1 MWRLLSNALLL
12 SIVESVVVCPSKMS
26 TGETYYC
33 FSSSQVETL
42 QLVSASSVLASA
54 TMVPGN
60 QHLYSL
66 VVPDVTP
73 GTYSVQEPND
83 ATAKASVQLTGPA
96 ATLLLEADK
105 ALYKPGQKVR
115 LRALALN
122 AADLR
127 PLARNLSFEV
137 MSPEGFKLIKT
148 MKATDEYGVAEFTF
162 PIAQEPLLGR
172 HLAQVAVPGAG
183 AGASAQAPF
192 SVEEYV
198 LPRFE
203 VSLTLDQSHLM
214 VGSSTPATQ
223 RVTGKVFA
231 NFTFGEPLRG
241 AKCSV
246 VLWSPLMPWEA
257 TTSREAPSGGGTE
270 HKALTSLTGLELDDT
285 GTATFTADVSSDMMN
300 AGGAIMVEATVVY
313 GPTGERQSGTQQLP
327 VRYQGSDLQVDMELS
342 DGLEVFR
349 PGLPVHVRLRLTKP
363 DGQVP
368 SPEELT
374 GELVLV
380 ASLNAVSYEQ
390 RPDAIR
396 IPLTASSFDSNGA
409 QVVEIPMAKEDT
421 SCCDPQASRRTWEE
435 HQEACGCCVT
445 YVTFNVQRKL
455 PGETYFQ
462 GVYSAPEGKSSSACA
477 GRAYSPSGE
486 FLAMDSP
493 QQGNNGRWSAKL
505 RSTRKPPEPSV
516 IQYMVTQAASMKAA
530 GEATVSF
537 SAAGNFWEG
546 TMEMDLPSSMSGD
559 LQIITMHSAANLPTL
574 AASAKFSRPLMLPF
588 NLSCSFSKQ
597 EVLPGEDL
605 TVQLQATTG
614 LAGRAFL
621 TSLDRSAEL
630 LGPRAAV
637 SQSSI
642 LAALQSK
649 SDAKAA
655 TPVAG
660 KAWRHCLRG
669 DDLMVVA
676 QLDDDLQVVRV
687 AAEGGSDDAVYGES
701 LGDNCPRPLYDGTVC
716 SSVGGGGIMVD
727 DMAVM
732 EMAMAGAP
740 APNQRDAVATAA
752 EGSGQTAGAGAT
764 TGTPVRTF
772 FPETWIWSHVPL
784 VPGQSAQVASG
795 TLAVTAADTITTWSL
810 EAFAVT
816 SQGISATRAETPL
829 KVFKPFFVE
838 MRLPYA
844 AVRGEDL
851 ELIVAVFN
859 YAGAGTLDAQLE
871 VTLPAELELVDGIA
885 TTQLSVPENQATRA
899 FLRVR
904 PKALGSWQILCSAS
918 ASTFSDAMRKSLLVK
933 PEGIPVSITETILV
947 DLTGAAN
954 SFEATKTLTLPSNAV
969 DGSASLSVTVV
980 GDLLGPS
987 IRGLDR
993 LLQIPTGCGE
1003 QNMITLAPNVYVA
1016 KYLLATSKMTPDL
1029 RERVVN
1035 NMVVGYGRE
1044 LTYRHDDGS
1053 FSAFGKS
1060 DDSGSTWLTAFV
1072 LRVFVEVQETM
1083 LVAVDSGIL
1092 KSAAEFLIGT
1102 QKADG
1107 SFRRVGQ
1114 VIHQEML
1121 GGASGS
1127 DLALSAYVT
1136 SALAKAQSTSLS
1148 LSTLASAL
1156 AKAKTYLEAQS
1167 SSDTYV
1173 ALLRAH
1179 ALVLAGLWDKD
1190 QVATEVLSK
1199 SSTSG
1204 LYRYWSHSSGEGDV
1218 KSLDIEMTGYGLL
1231 ALTLADRLGEAFQA
1245 VRWLLERRTATGGF
1259 SSTQDTVVALNALA
1273 TYAISAGQSVDVAL
1287 EVKDGQSF
1295 QESLQV
1301 TAQNMDV
1308 LQSLSP
1314 PVTAGAM
1321 PLTVTGSGSGMALV
1335 MANLEYNMPDWELP
1349 PCYTVEVQW
1358 FGSADADAVQA
1369 CGTPTASCGTPNSM
1383 AIISVGL
1390 FTGYAPSMSSLQ
1402 ALKDAKLVKRFEVND
1417 GRVDFYLEELQ
1428 SAASTCVQFKVTK
1441 EYQVWNVQ
1449 PAASKVYEYYE
1460 PQSQGQTLAAFTMQE
1475 MSADLSNL
1483 VGLRDEGTTLEPTTA
1498 ASAQGKALAFAVTA
1512 VMLLV
1517 SL

>member
-1 MWRLLSNALLL
+1 MWRLLSIALLL

-33 FSSSQVETL
+33 FSSSQVDTL
-42 QLVSASSVLASA
+42 QLVSANSVLASA
-54 TMVPGN
+54 TMLPGN

-66 VVPDVTP
+66 VIPDVTP
-73 GTYSVQEPND
+73 GNYSVQEPND

-105 ALYKPGQKVR
+105 ALYKPGQVVR

-198 LPRFE
+198 LPRFQ

-231 NFTFGEPLRG
+231 NFTFGEPVRG
-241 AKCSV
+241 GKCSV

-257 TTSREAPSGGGTE
+257 TTSREDASSGTQ

-285 GTATFTADVSSDMMN
+285 GSTTFTAEVSSDMMTS
-300 AGGAIMVEATVVY
+300 GGAIQVEATVVY

-327 VRYQGSDLQVDMELS
+327 VQYQGSDLQVDMELG

-349 PGLPVHVRLRLTKP
+349 PGLPVHVRLCLTKP

-368 SPEELT
+368 SQEELT

-380 ASLNAVSYEQ
+380 ANLNAVSYGQ

-396 IPLTASSFDSNGA
+396 VPLTASSFDSNGV
-409 QVVEIPMAKEDT
+409 QVVEIPMVKEDT
-421 SCCDPQASRRTWEE
+421 SCCDPTASRRTWEE

-445 YVTFNVQRKL
+445 YVTFNVERKL

-462 GVYSAPEGKSSSACA
+462 GLYSAPEGKSSSACA

-493 QQGNNGRWSAKL
+493 QQAEGRWSAKL

-530 GEATVSF
+530 GEATLSF
-537 SAAGNFWEG
+537 SAAGNFWEA

-559 LQIITMHSAANLPTL
+559 LQIIAMHSAANLPTL

-614 LAGRAFL
+614 QAGRAFVA
-621 TSLDRSAEL
+621 SLDRSAEL
-630 LGPRAAV
+630 LGKRAAV

-642 LAALQSK
+642 LASLQSK

-660 KAWRHCLRG
+660 KAWRHCVRG
-669 DDLMVVA
+669 DDLMVIA
-676 QLDDDLQVVRV
+676 QLEEDLQVVRV
-687 AAEGGSDDAVYGES
+687 AADGGSDDAVYGEP

-727 DMAVM
+727 DMVVM
-732 EMAMAGAP
+732 EMAMAGGP
-740 APNQRDAVATAA
+740 APNQRDAVATA
-752 EGSGQTAGAGAT
+752 EESGQTAGADAT
-764 TGTPVRTF
+764 GGTPVRTF
-772 FPETWIWSHVPL
+772 FPETWIWTHVPL
-784 VPGQSAQVASG
+784 VPGQSAQAASG
-795 TLAVTAADTITTWSL
+795 TLAVTAADTITSWSL

-816 SQGISATRAETPL
+816 SSGISATRAETSL
-829 KVFKPFFVE
+829 RVFKPFFVE

-844 AVRGEDL
+844 AVRGEEL

-871 VTLPAELELVDGIA
+871 VTLPAELELVDGTA

-918 ASTFSDAMRKSLLVK
+918 AAAFSDAMRKSLLVK
-933 PEGIPVSITETILV
+933 AEGIPVSITETILV
-947 DLTGAAN
+947 DLTGTAN

-969 DGSASLSVTVV
+969 DGSAALSVTVV

-1072 LRVFVEVQETM
+1072 LRVFVEVQETA

-1092 KSAAEFLIGT
+1092 KSATEFLIST

-1136 SALAKAQSTSLS
+1136 SALAKAQSSLS
-1148 LSTLASAL
+1148 LSTLAPAL

-1199 SSTSG
+1199 SSTTG
-1204 LYRYWSHSSGEGDV
+1204 LYRYWSHSSNAGDG
-1218 KSLDIEMTGYGLL
+1218 KALDIEMTGYGLL

-1245 VRWLLERRTATGGF
+1245 VRWLLERRTAAGGF

-1287 EVKDGQSF
+1287 EVKDGQNF

-1301 TAQNMDV
+1301 TAQNTDV

-1314 PVTAGAM
+1314 PVTSGAM

-1358 FGSADADAVQA
+1358 FGTGDADAVQA
-1369 CGTPTASCGTPNSM
+1369 CGTPTANCGTPNSM

-1402 ALKDAKLVKRFEVND
+1402 ALKDAKVVKRFEVND

-1428 SAASTCVQFKVTK
+1428 GAASTCVQFKVTK

-1483 VGLRDEGTTLEPTTA
+1483 VGLRDDDTTLEPTTA
-1498 ASAQGKALAFAVTA
+1498 ASAKERALAFAVIA
-1512 VMLLV
+1512 IMLLV

>member
-1 MWRLLSNALLL
+1 MWRLLSIALLL
-12 SIVESVVVCPSKMS
+12 SIAESVVICPSKMS
-26 TGETYYC
+26 TGETYHC
-33 FSSSQVETL
+33 FSSSQVESL
-42 QLVSASSVLASA
+42 QLVSASAVVASA
-54 TMVPGN
+54 SMVPGN

-66 VVPDVTP
+66 VIPDVTP
-73 GTYSVQEPND
+73 GNYSVQEPND
-83 ATAKASVQLTGPA
+83 PTAKASVQLLGPA

-105 ALYKPGQKVR
+105 ALYKPGQVVR
-115 LRALALN
+115 LRALALT

-137 MSPEGFKLIKT
+137 MSPEGFKLIKSV
-148 MKATDEYGVAEFTF
+148 KATDEYGVAEFTF

-172 HLAQVAVPGAG
+172 HLAQVAVPNGAS

-231 NFTFGEPLRG
+231 NFTFGEPVRG
-241 AKCSV
+241 GKCNV

-257 TTSREAPSGGGTE
+257 TTSREEASSRGTE

-285 GTATFTADVSSDMMN
+285 GTASFTTEVSRDMMS
-300 AGGAIMVEATVVY
+300 AGGAIQVEATVVY

-327 VRYQGSDLQVDMELS
+327 VRYQGSDLQVDMELG
-342 DGLEVFR
+342 DGLEVFM

-368 SPEELT
+368 SQEELT

-380 ASLNAVSYEQ
+380 ANLNAVSYEQ
-390 RPDAIR
+390 RPDSIR
-396 IPLTASSFDSNGA
+396 VPLTASSFDSNGV
-409 QVVEIPMAKEDT
+409 QVVEIPMAKEGT
-421 SCCDPQASRRTWEE
+421 SCCDPTASRRTWEE

-445 YVTFNVQRKL
+445 YVTFNVEHKL

-462 GVYSAPEGKSSSACA
+462 GIYSAPEGKSSSACA

-486 FLAMDSP
+486 FLAIDSP
-493 QQGNNGRWSAKL
+493 QQADGRWSAKV

-516 IQYMVTQAASMKAA
+516 IQYMVTQAASLKAA

-537 SAAGNFWEG
+537 TAAATFWEA

-559 LQIITMHSAANLPTL
+559 LNLIAMHSGANLPTL
-574 AASAKFSRPLMLPF
+574 AASAKFSRPLVLPF

-597 EVLPGEDL
+597 EVMPGEDL
-605 TVQLQATTG
+605 TVQLEATTG
-614 LAGRAFL
+614 HAGRAFVA
-621 TSLDRSAEL
+621 SLDRSAEL
-630 LGPRAAV
+630 LGKRAAV

-649 SDAKAA
+649 SETKAA

-660 KAWRHCLRG
+660 KAWRHCVRG
-669 DDLMVVA
+669 DDLMVIA
-676 QLDDDLQVVRV
+676 QLEEDLQVVRV
-687 AAEGGSDDAVYGES
+687 AAEGGRDDAVYGEP

-732 EMAMAGAP
+732 ELAMAGAP
-740 APNQRDAVATAA
+740 APNQRDAVATAEESA
-752 EGSGQTAGAGAT
+752 QTAGEGAS
-764 TGTPVRTF
+764 GTAVRTF
-772 FPETWIWSHVPL
+772 FPETWIWTHVPL

-795 TLAVTAADTITTWSL
+795 ALAVTAADTITSWSL

-816 SQGISATRAETPL
+816 SEGISATRAETSL

-844 AVRGEDL
+844 AVRGEEL

-859 YAGAGTLDAQLE
+859 YAGVGRLDATLE
-871 VTLPAELELVDGIA
+871 VTLPAELELVDGSA
-885 TTQLSVPENQATRA
+885 TTQLSLPENQATRA

-904 PKALGSWQILCSAS
+904 PKALGSWPILCSAQ
-918 ASTFSDAMRKSLLVK
+918 AATFSDAMRRSLLVK
-933 PEGIPVSITETILV
+933 AEGIPVSITETILV

-954 SFEATKTLTLPSNAV
+954 SFEETKTLTLPSNAV
-969 DGSASLSVTVV
+969 DGSAALQVTVV

-987 IRGLDR
+987 IRGLER

-1016 KYLLATSKMTPDL
+1016 KYLLATSKMTPEL

-1072 LRVFVEVQETM
+1072 LRVFVEVQETT

-1092 KSAAEFLIGT
+1092 KSATEFLIST
-1102 QKADG
+1102 QQMDG

-1136 SALAKAQSTSLS
+1136 SALAKAQSWLS
-1148 LSTLASAL
+1148 LSTLAPAL
-1156 AKAKTYLEAQS
+1156 AKAQAYLEAQS
-1167 SSDTYV
+1167 SSDSYV

-1190 QVATEVLSK
+1190 QAATEVLSK
-1199 SSTSG
+1199 SSTRG
-1204 LYRYWSHSSGEGDV
+1204 LYRYWSHSSTEGEV
-1218 KSLDIEMTGYGLL
+1218 KTLDIEMTGYGLL

-1245 VRWLLERRTATGGF
+1245 VRWLLERRTAAGGF

-1287 EVKDGQSF
+1287 EVKDGQQF

-1314 PVTAGAM
+1314 PVTSGAM

-1349 PCYTVEVQW
+1349 PCYTVEVKW
-1358 FGSADADAVQA
+1358 FGSDDADAVQA

-1402 ALKDAKLVKRFEVND
+1402 ALKDAKVVKRFEVND

-1428 SAASTCVQFKVTK
+1428 GAASTCVQFKVTK

-1460 PQSQGQTLAAFTMQE
+1460 PQSQGQSLAPFTMQE
-1475 MSADLSNL
+1475 MSPDFSNL
-1483 VGLRDEGTTLEPTTA
+1483 VGLRDEATTLEPTTA
-1498 ASAQGKALAFAVTA
+1498 ASAKGRAWAFAVIA
-1512 VMLLV
+1512 MMLLV
-1517 SL
+1517 SM